1 MVKGNAYLYKNRDLS
16 FGLITKTRLFLS
28 FFAFVKYTDSI

>member
-16 FGLITKTRLFLS
+16 FALITKTPFVFRL
-28 FFAFVKYTDSI
+28 FAFVEDTDSI

>member
-1 MVKGNAYLYKNRDLS
+1 MVKGNDYLYKNQEVS
-16 FGLITKTRLFLS
+16 FALITKTPIVLS